1 VRARNVALAA
11 AAAGAVAGLLWWRRR
26 SAVPVE
32 PLAQLG
38 QRGGVVRVLDR
49 TDPSTT
55 ELQALAASV
64 RDSLTG
70 GA

>member
-1 VRARNVALAA
+1 VKARNVAALAA
-11 AAAGAVAGLLWWRRR
+11 AVGAIAGLVWWRRR
-26 SAVPVE
+26 APGPAE
-32 PLAQLG
+32 PQAQLG
-38 QRGGVVRVLDR
+38 LADGAVRVLDR

-55 ELQALAASV
+55 ELVTLAASV

>member
-1 VRARNVALAA
+1 VKARNVAVLA
-11 AAAGAVAGLLWWRRR
+11 AAAGALAALVWWRRR
-26 SAVPVE
+26 APGPAE
-32 PLAQLG
+32 PQAQLG
-38 QRGGVVRVLDR
+38 LPDGAVRVLDR

-55 ELQALAASV
+55 ELVTLAARV